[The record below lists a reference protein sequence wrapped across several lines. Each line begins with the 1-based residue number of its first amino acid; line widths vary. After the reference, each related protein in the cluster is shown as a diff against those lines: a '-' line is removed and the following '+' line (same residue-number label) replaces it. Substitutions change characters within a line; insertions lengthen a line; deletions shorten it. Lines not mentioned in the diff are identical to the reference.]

1 MWHRV
6 VRSRGFN
13 FTDVLFTVLT
23 MTTQR
28 EDILAHAC
36 DLFLERGI
44 EGFSMRRL
52 AESVGVTAPALY
64 RHFEGREDVLLAVVG
79 EAYKVFY
86 QYLHRGLSGSDPAER
101 FRLAGE
107 AYLDFALDHPRFYEM
122 IHAPL
127 EALGIEE
134 VPEDL
139 QAEACAV
146 GQFWHDRLREC
157 MDDRII
163 ANGDPEYVGLTIWSH
178 AHGLISLYLRGM
190 LGEMEEE
197 AFRTLYRESS
207 SRLMD
212 GIGEEGWR
220 ECFEAGEEE
229 RESSSEVRT
238 A

>member
-1 MWHRV
+1 
-6 VRSRGFN
+6 
-13 FTDVLFTVLT
+13 

-28 EDILAHAC
+28 DEILARAC
-36 DLFLERGI
+36 DLFLDRGI

-64 RHFEGREDVLLAVVG
+64 RHFEGKEEVLLAVEG
-79 EAYKVFY
+79 EAYKIFY
-86 QYLHRGLSGSDPAER
+86 QYLHRGLAGSDPAER
-101 FRLAGE
+101 FRLSGE
-107 AYLDFALDHPRFYEM
+107 GYLDFALEHPRFYEM

-163 ANGDPEYVGLTIWSH
+163 AAGDPEYIGLTIWAH
-178 AHGLISLYLRGM
+178 AHGLVSLYLRGM
-190 LGEMEEE
+190 LGEMDEDL
-197 AFRTLYRESS
+197 FRELYRESS
-207 SRLMD
+207 RRLMD
-212 GIGEEGWR
+212 GIGEEGWQR
-220 ECFEAGEEE
+220 CFPGEDEDPA
-229 RESSSEVRT
+229 STNEVRT